1 MGCSGRCHRLSR
13 LGKAMQRAKGWG
25 TVTQL
30 PAGTKPCPA
39 TTVTLFS
46 CPLHSRAAEGS
57 ARNALPARPHIPS
70 PSSPRRPSAQPCM
83 WVHCSLLAQSER
95 TYSLQCPRG
104 QPQWGG
110 GVSGL
115 KMRAALAPRLVSQS
129 WVACAGSGAGGSV
142 FEATKLCA
150 PGCPDQCSFPSEA
163 LAPCLPQRKNQC
175 PEGDG
180 GHLGV
185 FIRAGEAL
193 CLTLGA
199 GMQNM
204 KHAQSP
210 FRGAQGQDK

>member
-1 MGCSGRCHRLSR
+1 MLSLPDRTSLPPAPQGARL
-13 LGKAMQRAKGWG
+13 
-25 TVTQL
+25 
-30 PAGTKPCPA
+30 P
-39 TTVTLFS
+39 
-46 CPLHSRAAEGS
+46 SRACGFTAPFLLK
-57 ARNALPARPHIPS
+57 ARELIVC
-70 PSSPRRPSAQPCM
+70 SAQEDN
-83 WVHCSLLAQSER
+83 HS
-95 TYSLQCPRG
+95 G
-104 QPQWGG
+104 GG